1 MIHLDSIDDPR
12 LTPYRN
18 LKDREL
24 ARLGGRFIAESDLI
38 VRRLLASHFQVESV
52 LVASRKAEALA
63 AAVPEQV
70 PLYVLPEEQLDKVI
84 GYAFHTGVIAVGVRP
99 PSPAIESVLP
109 TITVRST
116 IVILPEI
123 TNAENMGSLIRISSA
138 FGADAIIL
146 GPRCCDPFY
155 RMSIRVSMGT
165 IFSLPIVRSED
176 LPAELVK
183 LRQQHGYDLV
193 ATVLDGTA
201 EVLDRAARSFRQ
213 GILFGNEATGLEPDV
228 VNACN
233 RRVSLPMSRGTDSLN
248 VAVAAGVFL
257 YHFTRE

>member
-1 MIHLDSIDDPR
+1 
-12 LTPYRN
+12 
-18 LKDREL
+18 
-24 ARLGGRFIAESDLI
+24 
-38 VRRLLASHFQVESV
+38 
-52 LVASRKAEALA
+52 
-63 AAVPEQV
+63 
-70 PLYVLPEEQLDKVI
+70 
-84 GYAFHTGVIAVGVRP
+84 
-99 PSPAIESVLP
+99 
-109 TITVRST
+109 
-116 IVILPEI
+116 
-123 TNAENMGSLIRISSA
+123 
-138 FGADAIIL
+138 
-146 GPRCCDPFY
+146 
-155 RMSIRVSMGT
+155 MSIRVSMGT